1 MELKDKRVLVVGAGK
16 SGLAVARFL
25 TGKGA
30 AVVLADASTPTY
42 PGGELDRLVSAGVKL
57 SLGGYPEVKRG
68 SFDLVV
74 MSPGIPLTI
83 EPVRLALKY
92 GIELTGE
99 LELAYRFSNAP
110 LVAITGT
117 NGKTTTT
124 TLLGEIFKNAGKN
137 TLVGGNIG
145 TPLVTE
151 VERYGPGDMIMA
163 EVSSFQLETT
173 NTFKP
178 KVTLILN
185 ITPDHLDRHGTME
198 EYIDAKAKIF
208 TNQTQGD
215 FTVLNYDDP
224 LTAALAGRSRARV
237 IFFSRRAIVPEGV
250 FVKEG
255 KIIARLGGD
264 EEFICGQD
272 EIGIPGAH
280 NLENAL
286 ASVAAAKILG
296 VATTSLVNTLK
307 TFKGVAHRLE
317 FVAEINGVRYI
328 NDSKGTNPDASIK
341 ALEAYPEKIVLIA
354 GGKNKGSDF
363 GCFVEKVQ
371 ERARVLVVIGQSAGA
386 IAEAA
391 RARGFENI
399 LNAKNFK
406 EAVTLAHQAARPGEI
421 VLLSPACA
429 SWDMFK
435 SYEERGDLFKKV
447 VLSFEK
453 IGEPS

>member
-16 SGLAVARFL
+16 SGLAVAHFL
-25 TGKGA
+25 INKGA
-30 AVVLADASTPTY
+30 AVVLADSSNPAY
-42 PGGELDRLVSAGVKL
+42 PGGELDRLAAAGVHL

-74 MSPGIPLTI
+74 MSPGVPLTV
-83 EPVRLALKY
+83 EPARLALEH
-92 GIELTGE
+92 GIVLTGE
-99 LELAYRFSNAP
+99 LELAYRFSSAP
-110 LVAITGT
+110 LVAVTGT

-124 TLLGEIFKNAGKN
+124 TLLGEIFRNAGNN

-151 VERYGPGDMIMA
+151 VERYGPQDMIVA

-178 KVTLILN
+178 KVALVLN
-185 ITPDHLDRHGTME
+185 ITPDHLDRHVTME
-198 EYIDAKAKIF
+198 GYVDAKAKIF
-208 TNQTQGD
+208 ANQEAGD

-224 LTAALAGRSRARV
+224 RTAALAGSSRARV
-237 IFFSRRAIVPEGV
+237 IFFSRREAVPEGV
-250 FVKEG
+250 YVKG
-255 KIIARLGGD
+255 GRITAKLGTV
-264 EEFICGQD
+264 EEDICGWD
-272 EIGIPGAH
+272 ELGIPGAH

-286 ASVAAAKILG
+286 AAVAAAKSLG
-296 VATTSLVNTLK
+296 VATTSLVHTLK
-307 TFKGVAHRLE
+307 TFQGVAHRLE
-317 FVAEINGVRYI
+317 FVADINGVRYI

-363 GCFVEKVQ
+363 GSFAEKVK
-371 ERARVLVVIGQSAGA
+371 ERARVLVVLGQSAGA
-386 IAEAA
+386 IADAA
-391 RARGFENI
+391 RARGVENI
-399 LNAKNFK
+399 LYAKDFK
-406 EAVTLAHQAARPGEI
+406 DAVVLAHRAARPGEI

-435 SYEERGDLFKKV
+435 SFEERGDLFREV
-447 VLSFEK
+447 VLGFK
-453 IGEPS
+453 

>member
-16 SGLAVARFL
+16 SGLAVASFL
-25 TGKGA
+25 TNKGA
-30 AVVLADASTPTY
+30 RVVLADSSTPVY
-42 PGGELDRLVSAGVKL
+42 PGGELERLAASGVSL
-57 SLGGYPEVKRG
+57 SLGGYPEVKQDN
-68 SFDLVV
+68 FDLVV
-74 MSPGIPLTI
+74 MSPGIPLSV
-83 EPVRLALKY
+83 EPARLALEH

-99 LELAYRFSNAP
+99 MELAYRFSSAP

-145 TPLVTE
+145 NPLVTE
-151 VERYGPGDMIMA
+151 VERYNREDMIVA

-173 NTFKP
+173 STFKP
-178 KVTLILN
+178 KVALILN
-185 ITPDHLDRHGTME
+185 ITPDHLDRHKTME
-198 EYIDAKAKIF
+198 GYVDAKAKIF
-208 TNQTQGD
+208 ANQQPGD
-215 FTVLNYDDP
+215 FTVLNHDDP

-237 IFFSRRAIVPEGV
+237 IFFSRRTEVTEGV

-255 KIIARLGGD
+255 RIMARLGGN
-264 EEFICGQD
+264 EEFICRQD

-286 ASVAAAKILG
+286 AAVAAAKALG
-296 VATTSLVNTLK
+296 VETTSLAHTLK

-341 ALEAYPEKIVLIA
+341 ALEAYPEKVVLIA

-363 GCFVEKVQ
+363 GLFAEKVK
-371 ERARVLVVIGQSAGA
+371 ERARVLVVLGQSATA

-391 RARGFENI
+391 RDRGFENI
-399 LNAKNFK
+399 LYANDFK
-406 EAVTLAHQAARPGEI
+406 DAVLLAHRAARPGEI

-435 SYEERGDLFKKV
+435 SFEERGDLFKELVFGFKESV
-447 VLSFEK
+447 
-453 IGEPS
+453 